1 MSGPE
6 RTLFG
11 RKKLNIE
18 RKKEKQNRSAESTGT
33 ARGRF
38 RRHDEKPQARE
49 TEPLVVRGLGLI
61 IDGTTRVL
69 ATRDIAANED
79 LLRSTGN
86 TLTDEQRERLRVGVP
101 AFKFGKN
108 DFDEVRF
115 DGTTW
120 MYSFGQKDFRDTS
133 PEKIYRATPT
143 ERGVDWEQMTVGID
157 SEFMPFEPNLDDV
170 KLFRSFA
177 EDAAKTALQ
186 P

>member
-1 MSGPE
+1 MASS
-6 RTLFG
+6 
-11 RKKLNIE
+11 
-18 RKKEKQNRSAESTGT
+18 EKWTMGAESVGG
-33 ARGRF
+33 ARRRF
-38 RRHDEKPQARE
+38 RRQKEKLQTKE
-49 TEPLVVRGLGLI
+49 TEPLAVRGMYRA
-61 IDGTTRVL
+61 IDTLTRITAHV
-69 ATRDIAANED
+69 DEKANED
-79 LLRSTGN
+79 LLRSVGN

-120 MYSFGQKDFRDTS
+120 MYSFGQKDFRDTA
-133 PEKIYRATPT
+133 PEKMYRATPT

-157 SEFMPFEPNLDDV
+157 SEFKPFEPNLDDV